1 MMCSE
6 HSLKIMGILDTYWWS
21 ENWISHIQKKR
32 PNFVGQGKK
41 RNVDESTRLQEL
53 I

>member
-21 ENWISHIQKKR
+21 ENWIRHIQKKR

-41 RNVDESTRLQEL
+41 RNVDESTRLQ
-53 I
+53 